1 MLSKTPILLTQTHE
15 ENNPFYSLS
24 GSIPPR
30 LRRHSFMLKGKSQ
43 QSIFVTELSNGFTGI
58 RCSLLSADSLKEK
71 TLQNLDQDTKGATQS
86 GEEQTSEP

>member
-1 MLSKTPILLTQTHE
+1 MREKTWFGGLPDTYSI
-15 ENNPFYSLS
+15 YSLL
-24 GSIPPR
+24 GSIPRR

-86 GEEQTSEP
+86 GEEQTSEPEP

>member
-1 MLSKTPILLTQTHE
+1 MLCKTRILLPQSHE
-15 ENNPFYSLS
+15 ENNPFYSLL
-24 GSIPPR
+24 GSIPRR

>member
-30 LRRHSFMLKGKSQ
+30 LRRHSFMLKRKSQ